1 MRTAATIALVI
12 STLKLDTI
20 SSSKNRRDKRRE
32 RKKRCHVARDERILA
47 PVHAPARLKN
57 ARQPH
62 AQRFMRLSILKLD
75 IDDACSLHAGAVSFG
90 FIGILYA
97 LTIAMGWPCY

>member
-20 SSSKNRRDKRRE
+20 SSSKNRRDKRRG

-47 PVHAPARLKN
+47 PVHAPAN
-57 ARQPH
+57 YMQMSHP
-62 AQRFMRLSILKLD
+62 QQFMRRSILKLD
-75 IDDACSLHAGAVSFG
+75 TDDACSLHAGAVSFG
-90 FIGILYA
+90 FIGLLYT
-97 LTIAMGWPCY
+97 LTIARDWSCY